1 MENLF
6 RWGWALLV
14 PLLICAGLA
23 AIVTDAGE
31 GGFWLMF
38 VATLAIGAIALVSAP
53 WRPVARV
60 VATILYLPVM
70 GNPCHRS
77 RNNRLLLRAWMSLTV
92 LS

>member
-1 MENLF
+1 MENLC
-6 RWGWALLV
+6 RLGWALLV

-38 VATLAIGAIALVSAP
+38 AATLAIGALALVSAP

-70 GNPCHRS
+70 GILVILLGITVSCSVHGCH
-77 RNNRLLLRAWMSLTV
+77 
-92 LS
+92 

>member
-6 RWGWALLV
+6 RWCWAVLV
-14 PLLICAGLA
+14 PLLICSGLA

-31 GGFWLMF
+31 GGFWLLF

-53 WRPVARV
+53 WSPVVRI

-70 GNPCHRS
+70 GMIVIVLGILVSCSVHGCH
-77 RNNRLLLRAWMSLTV
+77 
-92 LS
+92 

>member
-1 MENLF
+1 MENLY

-23 AIVTDAGE
+23 AIVTDAAE

-38 VATLAIGAIALVSAP
+38 AATLAIGAIALVSAP
-53 WRPVARV
+53 WRPVVRV

-70 GNPCHRS
+70 GILVIVLGITVSCSVHGCH
-77 RNNRLLLRAWMSLTV
+77 
-92 LS
+92 